1 MRQTLP
7 DYIKQ
12 HEELRQSL
20 IAQEG
25 GIMKYLAEHLD
36 ADGTAELFHGY
47 QDLCVEKFHER
58 NKWDY
63 GKVWEGEDM
72 RRAALGEMEHL
83 WRELRYLEALRP
95 FLAELSSEVA
105 ERIDWF
111 TDLYLTYA
119 YKQNR
124 LRRHPNGMT
133 DAEVYQEI
141 IWMYHPQ
148 GLAYKCME
156 FILQEHNARG
166 NVEKTGPDLLT
177 EFLIRQWSD
186 QLTLGAFAQMRKA
199 VADMLRGKTDEHCRQ
214 MAIETMKKVRGF
226 SQMIYTD
233 VVVQH
238 LREINV
244 TNDADKRES
253 DGEWLRDVAQH
264 AVFEEFSS
272 KHTKPYS
279 LRYYFANFVNLLQD
293 VGRIWA
299 AQLLVRGIDMKKLE
313 TEVCCILKPEDSA
326 HYYVDKCYIEDM
338 PDQYCIANDEQAELW
353 LKKMSQESHDDGRR
367 KKAKTPKKPKPK
379 KNKNKWFTT
388 ATFTYTGM
396 KSDLFKDTRLEVV
409 SSSLITHFVKGTIK
423 DKDGQTIDYKQYVN
437 DLFSGTC
444 INAENTL
451 VWKGNMV
458 ELAYLF
464 RELHR
469 HKRIEWHEDEL
480 LWNIVASHFKIETE
494 LKSGKVKKCNV
505 TPDSLGHYHAKPK
518 ADIKKLLDAIISYFN
533 PDMSE
538 LISGK
543 KTDLEEETENERNQT
558 MAKNDYSDELARERD
573 RYKNM
578 R

>member
-1 MRQTLP
+1 MKQTLP

-12 HEELRQSL
+12 HEDLRKVL
-20 IAQEG
+20 LEQEG

-72 RRAALGEMEHL
+72 QRAALGEMEHL
-83 WRELRYLEALRP
+83 WKELRYVEALKP
-95 FLAELSSEVA
+95 FLSKLSAEVA

-156 FILQEHNARG
+156 LILQEHHAKEK
-166 NVEKTGPDLLT
+166 VEKTDSDLLT
-177 EFLIRQWSD
+177 EFLIRRWSD
-186 QLTLGAFAQMRKA
+186 QLTLGAFAQMRKT
-199 VADMLRGKTDEHCRQ
+199 VADMLRGKSDEHCRQ

-244 TNDADKRES
+244 TNEANKRES
-253 DGEWLRDVAQH
+253 DGEWLRYVAQH

-353 LKKMSQESHDDGRR
+353 LKKMSQESHGNARR
-367 KKAKTPKKPKPK
+367 KKPKKPKKK
-379 KNKNKWFTT
+379 KNNWFTT

-396 KSDLFKDTRLEVV
+396 KSDLIKDTRLEVV

-423 DKDGQTIDYKQYVN
+423 DKDGQMIDYKQYVI
-437 DLFSGTC
+437 DLFSGTG
-444 INAENTL
+444 IDAENTL

-469 HKRIEWHEDEL
+469 NKCIEWHEDEL

-518 ADIKKLLDAIISYFN
+518 AEIKKLLDAIISYFN

-538 LISGK
+538 LISRQ
-543 KTDLEEETENERNQT
+543 KTDPEEETENERNQT
-558 MAKNDYSDELARERD
+558 MAENDYSGGLARERD

>member
-1 MRQTLP
+1 
-7 DYIKQ
+7 
-12 HEELRQSL
+12 
-20 IAQEG
+20 
-25 GIMKYLAEHLD
+25 
-36 ADGTAELFHGY
+36 
-47 QDLCVEKFHER
+47 
-58 NKWDY
+58 
-63 GKVWEGEDM
+63 
-72 RRAALGEMEHL
+72 
-83 WRELRYLEALRP
+83 
-95 FLAELSSEVA
+95 
-105 ERIDWF
+105 
-111 TDLYLTYA
+111 
-119 YKQNR
+119 
-124 LRRHPNGMT
+124 
-133 DAEVYQEI
+133 
-141 IWMYHPQ
+141 
-148 GLAYKCME
+148 
-156 FILQEHNARG
+156 
-166 NVEKTGPDLLT
+166 
-177 EFLIRQWSD
+177 
-186 QLTLGAFAQMRKA
+186 
-199 VADMLRGKTDEHCRQ
+199 
-214 MAIETMKKVRGF
+214 
-226 SQMIYTD
+226 MIYTD

-326 HYYVDKCYIEDM
+326 HYYVDRCYVEDM
-338 PDQYCIANDEQAELW
+338 PDQYCIANDEQAEIW
-353 LKKMSQESHDDGRR
+353 LKKMSQEQHDDGRH
-367 KKAKTPKKPKPK
+367 KKSKTPKKPKPK
-379 KNKNKWFTT
+379 KNKNNWFTT

-396 KSDLFKDTRLEVV
+396 KSDLFKDTRLEGV

-423 DKDGQTIDYKQYVN
+423 DKDGQTIDYKQYIN

-444 INAENTL
+444 IDSENTL

-469 HKRIEWHEDEL
+469 NKRIEWHEDEF

-518 ADIKKLLDAIISYFN
+518 AEIKKLLDAIISYFN

-538 LISGK
+538 LISGQ
-543 KTDLEEETENERNQT
+543 KTNPEEEAENERNQT
-558 MAKNDYSDELARERD
+558 MAENDYSDELARERD

>member
-1 MRQTLP
+1 MKQTLP

-12 HEELRQSL
+12 HEDLRKVL
-20 IAQEG
+20 LEQEG

-72 RRAALGEMEHL
+72 QRLALGEMEHL
-83 WRELRYLEALRP
+83 WKELRYVEALKP
-95 FLAELSSEVA
+95 FLSKLSAEVA

-156 FILQEHNARG
+156 LILQEHHAKEK
-166 NVEKTGPDLLT
+166 VEKTDSDLLT
-177 EFLIRQWSD
+177 EFLIRRWSD
-186 QLTLGAFAQMRKA
+186 QLTLGAFAQMRKT
-199 VADMLRGKTDEHCRQ
+199 VADMLRGKSDEHCRQ

-244 TNDADKRES
+244 TNEANKRES
-253 DGEWLRDVAQH
+253 DGEWLRYVAQH

-353 LKKMSQESHDDGRR
+353 LKKMSQESHGNARR
-367 KKAKTPKKPKPK
+367 KKPKKPKK
-379 KNKNKWFTT
+379 KKII
-388 ATFTYTGM
+388 G
-396 KSDLFKDTRLEVV
+396 LLQQRLP
-409 SSSLITHFVKGTIK
+409 IRG
-423 DKDGQTIDYKQYVN
+423 
-437 DLFSGTC
+437 
-444 INAENTL
+444 
-451 VWKGNMV
+451 
-458 ELAYLF
+458 
-464 RELHR
+464 
-469 HKRIEWHEDEL
+469 
-480 LWNIVASHFKIETE
+480 
-494 LKSGKVKKCNV
+494 
-505 TPDSLGHYHAKPK
+505 
-518 ADIKKLLDAIISYFN
+518 
-533 PDMSE
+533 
-538 LISGK
+538 
-543 KTDLEEETENERNQT
+543 
-558 MAKNDYSDELARERD
+558 
-573 RYKNM
+573 
-578 R
+578 

>member
-1 MRQTLP
+1 MKQTLP

-12 HEELRQSL
+12 HEDLRKVL
-20 IAQEG
+20 LEQEG

-72 RRAALGEMEHL
+72 QRAALGEMEHL
-83 WRELRYLEALRP
+83 WKELRYVEALKP
-95 FLAELSSEVA
+95 FLSKLSAEVA

-124 LRRHPNGMT
+124 LRRHPNGMS

-156 FILQEHNARG
+156 LILQEHHAKEK
-166 NVEKTGPDLLT
+166 VEKTDSDLLT
-177 EFLIRQWSD
+177 EFLIRRWSD
-186 QLTLGAFAQMRKA
+186 QLTLGAFAQMRKT
-199 VADMLRGKTDEHCRQ
+199 VADMLRGKSDEHCRQ

-244 TNDADKRES
+244 TNEANKRES
-253 DGEWLRDVAQH
+253 DGEWLRYVAQH

-353 LKKMSQESHDDGRR
+353 IKKMSQESHGNARH
-367 KKAKTPKKPKPK
+367 KKPKKPKKK
-379 KNKNKWFTT
+379 KNNWFTT

-396 KSDLFKDTRLEVV
+396 KSDLIKDTRLEVV

-423 DKDGQTIDYKQYVN
+423 DKDGQMIDYKQYVI
-437 DLFSGTC
+437 DLFSGTG
-444 INAENTL
+444 IDAENTL
-451 VWKGNMV
+451 IWKGNMV

-469 HKRIEWHEDEL
+469 NKRIEWHEDEL

-494 LKSGKVKKCNV
+494 LKSGKVKKCDV

-518 ADIKKLLDAIISYFN
+518 AEIKKLLDAIISYFN

-538 LISGK
+538 LISRQK
-543 KTDLEEETENERNQT
+543 PDPEEETENERNQT
-558 MAKNDYSDELARERD
+558 MAENDYSDGLARERD